1 MFYFFYI
8 SAIVSA
14 IFMVSCVNPIN
25 AVLFLIMVFIS
36 VSMIFLSLNL
46 EFLALIFIII
56 YVGAI
61 AVLFLFIVMMI
72 NIKKIEKD
80 NSTYFTLGIIVFF
93 LLGLQI
99 CLLLLNSFFEYNNM
113 VTNSINFFEYNKI
126 NNLDESVRIYLL
138 KNIGIILFAVRP
150 FFIFL
155 AGLVLLIAMVGSIYL
170 TNIKRGFSMKKQFN
184 QLSRD
189 YKVHHVNIY

>member
-1 MFYFFYI
+1 MFFFFYTTAII
-8 SAIVSA
+8 SAIL
-14 IFMVSCVNPIN
+14 MVSCINPIN

-36 VSMIFLSLNL
+36 IAMIFLTINL

-80 NSTYFTLGIIVFF
+80 NSTYLTIGLIVFF
-93 LLGLQI
+93 LLSIQT
-99 CLLLLNSFFEYNNM
+99 CLLLLN
-113 VTNSINFFEYNKI
+113 NFFEYTSILNNNSNFLEYIKI
-126 NNLDESVRIYLL
+126 NNLDESLRISLL
-138 KNIGIILFAVRP
+138 KNIGIILFALRP
-150 FFIFL
+150 FLIFL
-155 AGLVLLIAMVGSIYL
+155 AGLILLMAMIGSIYL

-184 QLSRD
+184 QLSKD
-189 YKVHHVNIY
+189 YKIHHVNIY

>member
-1 MFYFFYI
+1 MFFFFYI
-8 SAIVSA
+8 TAILSAILM
-14 IFMVSCVNPIN
+14 ISCINPIN

-36 VSMIFLSLNL
+36 IAMIFLCINL

-80 NSTYFTLGIIVFF
+80 NSTYLTVGIIVFF
-93 LLGLQI
+93 LLSIQI
-99 CLLLLNSFFEYNNM
+99 CLLLLN
-113 VTNSINFFEYNKI
+113 NFFEYTTIINSYDNFLEYTKI
-126 NNLDESVRIYLL
+126 NNLDESARIFLL
-138 KNIGIILFAVRP
+138 KNIGIILFGIRP
-150 FFIFL
+150 FLIFL
-155 AGLVLLIAMVGSIYL
+155 AALILLMAMLGSIYL

-184 QLSRD
+184 QLSKD
-189 YKVHHVNIY
+189 YKIHHVNIY